1 MKFNEK
7 SLILSLCVILLLSSC
22 TSVVDTPT
30 PAPIVVNTSTTTPS
44 PSATPENTPT
54 PTSMPAMQCIPISY
68 EQPVNDLFSGSLVLG
83 GYQETYTYLL
93 DLASW
98 QLRPLIDDQE
108 DRRTSRESVSPDH
121 KWLAYYEFASD
132 SFVVN
137 SPSEGKKIK
146 LGEELLDNTDQIKW
160 NFQGWFDNQN
170 LLISFYDSDPF
181 VEFLLNPFN
190 NERTDLVSSFPDQIF
205 PMTLTWA
212 DVIYN
217 PSLTRLVY
225 PTYLQE
231 IILWDTQ
238 EVKVINSFHSHPI
251 LHTEAPVWSPD
262 GNQVVIRVLSSDDY
276 GSALLLV
283 SKDGDV
289 KVLLKSEEYSITE
302 DSDSLLMTGFSWS
315 PDQNKIAFW
324 LTEPYKEV
332 IDNTETKLAVI
343 NLDNQAVNIYCI
355 YGEDPFISP
364 APLWSPD
371 GNSVALAVRYDFG
384 DGNPYWTPTIILFD
398 FEKAYLFPMEDD
410 FSLAG
415 WLE

>member
-1 MKFNEK
+1 
-7 SLILSLCVILLLSSC
+7 
-22 TSVVDTPT
+22 
-30 PAPIVVNTSTTTPS
+30 
-44 PSATPENTPT
+44 
-54 PTSMPAMQCIPISY
+54 
-68 EQPVNDLFSGSLVLG
+68 
-83 GYQETYTYLL
+83 
-93 DLASW
+93 
-98 QLRPLIDDQE
+98 
-108 DRRTSRESVSPDH
+108 
-121 KWLAYYEFASD
+121 
-132 SFVVN
+132 
-137 SPSEGKKIK
+137 
-146 LGEELLDNTDQIKW
+146 
-160 NFQGWFDNQN
+160 
-170 LLISFYDSDPF
+170 
-181 VEFLLNPFN
+181 
-190 NERTDLVSSFPDQIF
+190 
-205 PMTLTWA
+205 MTLTWA